1 MLDGCLAL
9 VLLSPMMCQIV
20 WAGTGAG
27 GGCWR
32 SGSGPQ
38 RSRFM
43 LHLWL
48 PNWCNEACLLG
59 SPPSSQQLAKAY
71 MDGGGNTVALH
82 LLWAAAPPHASLVG
96 SSGNLQN
103 PPTCVA
109 PTCVTNCL
117 LFHQWSVAFVTAAG
131 ESLLLPHCLLSQS
144 CDWKLH

>member
-71 MDGGGNTVALH
+71 MDGGGN
-82 LLWAAAPPHASLVG
+82 
-96 SSGNLQN
+96 SS
-103 PPTCVA
+103 VA
-109 PTCVTNCL
+109 PTVGGRATSCFTSRKLREPAEPANMC
-117 LFHQWSVAFVTAAG
+117 G
-131 ESLLLPHCLLSQS
+131 PHLRY
-144 CDWKLH
+144 